1 MTVQVAAGIGQMMFL
16 VDSESETV
24 KKLEEFHPEVET
36 EPSKGEEDVGAEA
49 SGKGIGP
56 SSACIYSTLRKLEQL
71 ASK

>member
-1 MTVQVAAGIGQMMFL
+1 MFL

-49 SGKGIGP
+49 GGKGTVTLQLIIIQAG
-56 SSACIYSTLRKLEQL
+56 YSN
-71 ASK
+71 